1 MLILFVVSSIGIW
14 RMGSEFLPATDS
26 HQISM
31 QVELPHELSASD
43 AAAVI
48 DQITAVLEGIEDIET
63 IGVTSV
69 GSMLGMPMS
78 MGGSGSN
85 SYSFYL
91 LLNEQRSLSSRQIAQ
106 QIRDLT
112 EGINADITVAD
123 TGFDI
128 SMIAGEQLS
137 SMFSVRISIHCSPLP
152 KTQLPSWQMFREQLK
167 YQTAWKIPRLNC
179 GSWLISRKALP
190 KVLR

>member
-1 MLILFVVSSIGIW
+1 MNTWYGSLVNKALDKKAYLLIGVLILFVVSSIGIW

-85 SYSFYL
+85 ST
-91 LLNEQRSLSSRQIAQ
+91 RSICFLMNSAAYPADDCPAD
-106 QIRDLT
+106 RD
-112 EGINADITVAD
+112 
-123 TGFDI
+123 
-128 SMIAGEQLS
+128 
-137 SMFSVRISIHCSPLP
+137 
-152 KTQLPSWQMFREQLK
+152 QLK
-167 YQTAWKIPRLNC
+167 VLT
-179 GSWLISRKALP
+179 LISQSP
-190 KVLR
+190 IPVLISA

>member
-1 MLILFVVSSIGIW
+1 MLILFVVKVSALENGFGISASY
-14 RMGSEFLPATDS
+14 RQPSDFYAGRTAS
-26 HQISM
+26 
-31 QVELPHELSASD
+31 ELSASD

-63 IGVTSV
+63 IGVTSG

-128 SMIAGEQLS
+128 SMIAGGAIVLNVLGQDLDTLQS
-137 SMFSVRISIHCSPLP
+137 IAKDAAAIVAMFG
-152 KTQLPSWQMFREQLK
+152 
-167 YQTAWKIPRLNC
+167 NN
-179 GSWLISRKALP
+179 
-190 KVLR
+190 